1 MRKGKKSDIVRDSPM
16 EAGNLS
22 TIDSRQVTLADVIST
37 SENDELR
44 RLLAANHS
52 CPAQILTYLS
62 NDVNAKVR
70 LGVAC
75 NPMTPV
81 HTLVMMILNKEWRD
95 PEVVELGS
103 AQSIEEKVE
112 FFRQD
117 DEYDVQ
123 VAVAQNT
130 ALPPD
135 IIRAL
140 AYSANN
146 DTRRVIASNDSLPIE
161 ELERLSFDEHF
172 SVRKACA
179 ASTRLSIAR
188 LGELA
193 SDGDEGVRRNV
204 AGNPRTSARI
214 LRRLAKDESRW
225 VHLALRNNP
234 TLTPSLRQLLHAPV
248 VHEVELDATV
258 HPILS
263 PKAIELPQDRG
274 ELMDYLSD
282 SKKSHDLEWLYLA
295 SDVTAPF
302 DLVIGSLANVAGLPK
317 LSNPVDPL
325 MYAAVSF
332 NTPLD
337 QCQAILK
344 SKNVEVRVALVRRVS
359 KVCQD
364 RAVIEKITLDPSP
377 LVRKTFANLCES
389 NASEN
394 DWNILANDSD
404 DEVRTAVLENMFAPA
419 PYRAIAKLRLKTVKR
434 RAT

>member
-1 MRKGKKSDIVRDSPM
+1 MRKGKKPDLARESPLKV
-16 EAGNLS
+16 GNLS
-22 TIDSRQVTLADVIST
+22 MIDSCQVTLADVIST
-37 SENDELR
+37 AQNDELR

-52 CPAQILTYLS
+52 CPSEILTYLS
-62 NDVNAKVR
+62 NDVDAKVR

-75 NPMTPV
+75 NRMTPV

-95 PEVVELGS
+95 PEVIQLGD
-103 AQSIEEKVE
+103 AKSIEEKVE

-225 VHLALRNNP
+225 VHLSLRNNP

-263 PKAIELPQDRG
+263 PKAIELPQDRA

-282 SKKSHDLEWLYLA
+282 SKKSRDLEWLYLA

-325 MYAAVSF
+325 MYAAISF
-332 NTPLD
+332 NTPLN
-337 QCQAILK
+337 QCQQILK
-344 SKNVEVRVALVRRVS
+344 SKKVEVRVALVRRIS
-359 KVCQD
+359 KMCQD
-364 RAVIEKITLDPSP
+364 RAVIEKLTLDPSP
-377 LVRKTFANLCES
+377 LVRKTFAHLCES
-389 NASEN
+389 NVSEN

-419 PYRAIAKLRLKTVKR
+419 PYRAIAKLRQKTVKR
-434 RAT
+434 RAR